1 MMEALETHTEHVE
14 TERSEPEPE
23 SLAHSIA
30 AVGLQVSQVADELRE
45 AAEHL
50 MRAEGKALEA
60 ETRAKVAEEQLEQGA
75 TKNAE
80 LLQMLQEAREGQ
92 AEADERR
99 RRAEERLEQAEAQ
112 LREAHER
119 LERAEAALR
128 GAEADTQ
135 ERLEQVRTELR
146 EAQTRARTAEER
158 LELIAAQ
165 NAELL
170 SLVERAQESRADG
183 AEEARQ
189 VEERL
194 AAETERAEAL
204 ERRVAELEA
213 RLGEAETAQRVTV
226 IVGDEERSV
235 LKESVAAE
243 VRRPLTS
250 ILGLALA
257 LKHVDASSSDG
268 RDMVKQLAA
277 SARKLDRL
285 VGQMLDLD
293 KLAAGTLVP
302 NRRRTNLEALVR
314 RVVEES
320 PELEGRDV
328 RIEAERVAMA
338 VDPHLAEQMID
349 ALLANAAKRTA
360 PGNPVWVRVSQD
372 EDGAVIAVDDTSS
385 EVPKGLRSAMF
396 AALGDDPD
404 GSGSAPTGETG
415 LGLLA
420 RLAEIHGGRAWV
432 EERQGGGASFRVL
445 LSDGGAE
452 PAGDGARPTLTLVAD
467 PDEPPP
473 ETGGTEMEPTEADE
487 EATDVLGK
495 LLTS

>member
-14 TERSEPEPE
+14 TERSQPEPE
-23 SLAHSIA
+23 SLPHSIA
-30 AVGLQVSQVADELRE
+30 AAGLQVSQAADELRE
-45 AAEHL
+45 AVERL
-50 MRAEGKALEA
+50 VRAERLALEA
-60 ETRAKVAEEQLEQGA
+60 EERARTAEEQLEQGA

-80 LLQMLQEAREGQ
+80 LLEMLQQAREGQ
-92 AEADERR
+92 TEADERR
-99 RRAEERLEQAEAQ
+99 RTAEERLGQAEAQ
-112 LREAHER
+112 LREAE
-119 LERAEAALR
+119 
-128 GAEADTQ
+128 
-135 ERLEQVRTELR
+135 
-146 EAQTRARTAEER
+146 TRARTAEER

-170 SLVERAQESRADG
+170 SLVERAQESQADG

-189 VEERL
+189 VQERL

-226 IVGDEERSV
+226 IVGDEERSL

-268 RDMVKQLAA
+268 KDMVKQLAT

-320 PELEGRDV
+320 QELEGRDV
-328 RIEAERVAMA
+328 RIEADRVAMA

-360 PGNPVWVRVSQD
+360 PGNPVWVRVSPD
-372 EDGAVIAVDDTSS
+372 EGGAVIAVDDTSS

-396 AALGDDPD
+396 AALGDDQE
-404 GSGSAPTGETG
+404 GSGPASTGETG

-432 EERQGGGASFRVL
+432 QERQGGGASFRVL

-452 PAGDGARPTLTLVAD
+452 PAGEGARPTLTLVAD
-467 PDEPPP
+467 PDETPADVAHD
-473 ETGGTEMEPTEADE
+473 TGGEPTET
-487 EATDVLGK
+487 EAEAETDALGK